1 MSKNPNQKLKL
12 LYLYQILLQR
22 TDENHKLTTDELRA
36 ALERCGITAERKSIY
51 SDIEALQNFGLDV
64 ICQRG
69 TGGGYYVASREFE
82 LPELKLLVD
91 AIQCSRF
98 ITEKKS
104 NELIGK
110 IEHLTSDHEAHTL
123 QRQVYVSERV
133 KTLNEQIYYN
143 IDALHAAIS
152 NDVQITFR
160 YFNWVLNFSAS
171 PRIQKQ
177 YRRDGARYRVSP
189 WALTWDNENY
199 YLISYHHKYESYV
212 HYRVDKMT
220 DIHISSEKRS
230 IPDERF
236 NAAAYVKPMF
246 FMFDGEIEQITALF
260 HISYLNIILDRFG
273 DNVILHE
280 TEDAECFQATFKA
293 AVSPTFLSW
302 IMGFG
307 SGALILSPQWVADE
321 LKRLSLETA
330 EMYTNIKES

>member
-152 NDVQITFR
+152 NDVQITFH
-160 YFNWVLNFSAS
+160 YFNWVLPVRAF
-171 PRIQKQ
+171 K
-177 YRRDGARYRVSP
+177 
-189 WALTWDNENY
+189 
-199 YLISYHHKYESYV
+199 
-212 HYRVDKMT
+212 
-220 DIHISSEKRS
+220 SS
-230 IPDERF
+230 
-236 NAAAYVKPMF
+236 
-246 FMFDGEIEQITALF
+246 
-260 HISYLNIILDRFG
+260 
-273 DNVILHE
+273 
-280 TEDAECFQATFKA
+280 
-293 AVSPTFLSW
+293 
-302 IMGFG
+302 
-307 SGALILSPQWVADE
+307 
-321 LKRLSLETA
+321 TA
-330 EMYTNIKES
+330 EMVRATASVRGR

>member
-177 YRRDGARYRVSP
+177 YRRDGARYRISP

-199 YLISYHHKYESYV
+199 YLIAFDHDAGEIR
-212 HYRVDKMT
+212 HYRVDKMDSLVQT
-220 DIHISSEKRS
+220 DLPREGKQLF
-230 IPDERF
+230 DDRF
-236 NAAAYVKPMF
+236 DAAAYSRKVFGMF
-246 FMFDGEIEQITALF
+246 SGEEKTVTGTESRRSLPPFSGSYSTVVCTVPDTSRRSFCGVWSLMTAVPYAHTIRPISGNVSGTIESAL
-260 HISYLNIILDRFG
+260 S
-273 DNVILHE
+273 VA
-280 TEDAECFQATFKA
+280 AEICANFF
-293 AVSPTFLSW
+293 S
-302 IMGFG
+302 
-307 SGALILSPQWVADE
+307 
-321 LKRLSLETA
+321 
-330 EMYTNIKES
+330 